1 MARSSSPCGPPRAP
15 LRTPPLAREG
25 RTGANQRWLSMV
37 LWLVLVVFGVSA
49 LAYFVAPS
57 ASLRVVGIASDPTER
72 FLLRTLAAAL
82 LAFVVPLWLAAAR
95 PSSSLRSGLVWGV
108 ITYLVASSLVDL
120 AAYMGGIVSGLSVP
134 SAGVR
139 IALAGCLVLLQR
151 RGG

>member
-1 MARSSSPCGPPRAP
+1 V
-15 LRTPPLAREG
+15 AREG
-25 RTGANQRWLSMV
+25 RAVANQRWLSRV
-37 LWLVLVVFGVSA
+37 LWLVLVVFGLSA
-49 LAYFVAPS
+49 LAYIVAPA

-72 FLLRTLAAAL
+72 FLLQTLAAAL

-95 PSSSLRSGLVWGV
+95 PSTSLRSGLVWGV

-134 SAGVR
+134 SALGR
-139 IALAGCLVLLQR
+139 IALAVWLVVLQR

>member
-1 MARSSSPCGPPRAP
+1 MARESRAV
-15 LRTPPLAREG
+15 AS
-25 RTGANQRWLSMV
+25 QRRLSGL

-49 LAYFVAPS
+49 LAYFVVPA

-95 PSSSLRSGLVWGV
+95 PSTSLRSGVVWGV
-108 ITYLVASSLVDL
+108 VTYLVASSLVDL
-120 AAYMGGIVSGLSVP
+120 AAFVGGILSGLSVP
-134 SAGVR
+134 SAALR
-139 IALAGCLVLLQR
+139 IALAGWLVLLQR